1 MLLGLSQYSFIAVF
15 LLRVA
20 VATIFIVHSLPKLRN
35 SEKMAKGLG
44 MPSGAVLAL
53 GIVEFASAAG
63 IVLGIFLRL
72 AALLL
77 AAVMVGAIATKIGRW
92 KVPFTA
98 ADKTGWEFDLLLL
111 AASLVIFFS
120 ASGIVGF

>member
-1 MLLGLSQYSFIAVF
+1 MLTGLSQYSFIAVF
-15 LLRVA
+15 LLRVV
-20 VATIFIVHSLPKLRN
+20 VAAIFIVHALPKLKN
-35 SEKMAKGLG
+35 SEKMSKGLG

-53 GIVEFASAAG
+53 GIVEFASAVG

-77 AAVMVGAIATKIGRW
+77 TAVMVGAIATKIGRW
-92 KVPFTA
+92 KVSFTA

-120 ASGIVGF
+120 ASGIIGF